1 MEGSMTKAQKIMKS
15 YDRKWVSMRNKNC
28 YDRKYAIAHLI
39 RETAHQV
46 LPHNPKH
53 EFTAW
58 KQEMLQ
64 IADEIEALQ

>member
-1 MEGSMTKAQKIMKS
+1 MGGVMTKAQQIMKS

-46 LPHNPKH
+46 LPHNPNH
-53 EFTAW
+53 TFTAW

-64 IADEIEALQ
+64 IANEIEALQ